1 MFYATPKSE
10 GPTNCQRCNAPI
22 EQKKGPGR
30 MRKYCPNNTCAK
42 AFRRDATVI
51 DADGR
56 RHDAY
61 PLRDNPVLGA

>member
-1 MFYATPKSE
+1 MFYATPKSD
-10 GPTNCQRCNAPI
+10 GPTNCERCSATF

-30 MRKYCPNNTCAK
+30 TRRFCNNTCAK

-51 DADGR
+51 DADGY